1 MALTRGIR
9 RSAFLV
15 TALVTAGVLGSAPAA
30 ADLGDYLWERRP
42 LLLFAPTNQDPRL
55 TETLSRIEATRC
67 EFDDRQMVLGVMV
80 AAGPSTL
87 DGQAITAEEAQRL
100 AERYAVDPN
109 AFAAVLIGKDGGEKY
124 RVDQVPELGLVYT
137 VIDGMPMRSRETG
150 AESGGC

>member
-87 DGQAITAEEAQRL
+87 DGQAITADEAQRL

-150 AESGGC
+150 AESRGC

>member
-87 DGQAITAEEAQRL
+87 DGQAITADEAQRL

>member
-1 MALTRGIR
+1 MTFTRGIR

-15 TALVTAGVLGSAPAA
+15 IVLVTAGVLGSAPAA

-42 LLLFAPTNQDPRL
+42 LLVFAPTNQDPRL
-55 TETLSRIEATRC
+55 TQTLSRIEATQC
-67 EFDDRQMVLGVMV
+67 EFADRQMVLGVVV
-80 AAGPSTL
+80 ADGPSTL

-100 AERYAVDPN
+100 ADRYAVDPN

-137 VIDGMPMRSRETG
+137 VIDGMPMRSRENG

>member
-87 DGQAITAEEAQRL
+87 DGQAITADEAQRL
-100 AERYAVDPN
+100 AERYAVDPD

-150 AESGGC
+150 AESRGC

>member
-87 DGQAITAEEAQRL
+87 DGQAITADEAQQL

>member
-15 TALVTAGVLGSAPAA
+15 TVLVTAGVLGSAPAA

-55 TETLSRIEATRC
+55 AQTLSRIEATRC
-67 EFDDRQMVLGVMV
+67 EFVDRQMVLGVV
-80 AAGPSTL
+80 VPEGSSTL
-87 DGQAITAEEAQRL
+87 DGQAMTAEEAQRL

-124 RVDQVPELGLVYT
+124 RVDQVPELGIVYA